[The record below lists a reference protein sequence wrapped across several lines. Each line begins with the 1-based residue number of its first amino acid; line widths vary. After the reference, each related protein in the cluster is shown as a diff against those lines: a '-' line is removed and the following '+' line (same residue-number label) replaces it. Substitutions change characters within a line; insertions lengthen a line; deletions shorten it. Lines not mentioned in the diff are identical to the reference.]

1 MDAPVTGVR
10 FISIEGPPSR
20 PTGNLLRVTSVLG
33 YGQRVMLSQH
43 RGSIVRRWRT
53 GTGKLTAAI
62 GGAVMIVLLL
72 ASPVAAVL
80 AQEDTEAA
88 ETVRSIRL
96 QLFGLAGLVAILLL
110 VFIWYTSPRRRSGL
124 TNRSDGSTDE

>member
-1 MDAPVTGVR
+1 
-10 FISIEGPPSR
+10 
-20 PTGNLLRVTSVLG
+20 
-33 YGQRVMLSQH
+33 
-43 RGSIVRRWRT
+43 
-53 GTGKLTAAI
+53 
-62 GGAVMIVLLL
+62 MIVLLL